1 MEEQNV
7 QDIDIDLEMNKIT
20 LAAMQGGDTLKG
32 SIVTLCG
39 MYEVES
45 TSPTPQEVALDMQR
59 LTVDYMSGEMTDEV
73 RDARLKS
80 VLAKAMTAQDPLST
94 PQL

>member
-1 MEEQNV
+1 MDEPM
-7 QDIDIDLEMNKIT
+7 QDIDIDLEMSKIT
-20 LAAMQGGDTLKG
+20 LAAMQGGETLKS

-39 MYEVES
+39 LYEVES

-80 VLAKAMTAQDPLST
+80 VLAKALTANDPLSI